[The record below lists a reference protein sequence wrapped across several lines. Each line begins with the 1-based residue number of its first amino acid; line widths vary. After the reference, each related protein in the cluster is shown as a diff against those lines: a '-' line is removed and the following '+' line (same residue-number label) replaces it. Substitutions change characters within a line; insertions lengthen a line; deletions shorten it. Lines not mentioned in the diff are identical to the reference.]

1 MSNYLF
7 LFDLDSTIT
16 KKEVVPMI
24 SSLISEESVAE
35 MQRIT
40 EATMM
45 GKIPFRQSLIERVA
59 LLSHVDVELV
69 NQCLLQMPL
78 HEELLDFIHRHKDRC
93 YVVTG
98 NLDVWIRDLVKRMDL
113 EGHVFCSKTLVKDGQ
128 IQQLISIVDK
138 GLVAQQIAGP
148 FVAIGDGSNDAP
160 MCQLAEIGIGFGGV
174 RPIAPPLAAVVDYSF
189 DKEHELV
196 EFLETLC

>member
-1 MSNYLF
+1 MSEYLF

-16 KKEVVPMI
+16 KKEVIPMI
-24 SSLISEESVAE
+24 SSLISGEAVAE
-35 MQRIT
+35 MERIT

-45 GKIPFRQSLIERVA
+45 GKIPFRRSLMDRVA
-59 LLSHVDVELV
+59 LLSQVDVELV
-69 NQCLLQMPL
+69 NQNISKMPL
-78 HEELLDFIHRHKDRC
+78 NEEIMGFIHRHKARC

-113 EGHVFCSKTLVKDGQ
+113 EGHVFCSKTLVEKGK
-128 IQQLISIVDK
+128 IRQLVSIVDK

-174 RPIAPPLAAVVDYSF
+174 RPVAPPLAAVADYTF
-189 DKEHELV
+189 DREHDLV
-196 EFLETLC
+196 EFLESLC

>member
-1 MSNYLF
+1 MSEYLF

-16 KKEVVPMI
+16 KKEVIPMI
-24 SSLISEESVAE
+24 SSLISGEAVAE
-35 MQRIT
+35 MERIT

-45 GKIPFRQSLIERVA
+45 GKIPFRRSLMDRVA
-59 LLSHVDVELV
+59 LLSQVDVELV
-69 NQCLLQMPL
+69 NQNISKMPL
-78 HEELLDFIHRHKDRC
+78 NEEIMGFIHRHKARC

-113 EGHVFCSKTLVKDGQ
+113 EGHVFCSKTLVEKGK
-128 IQQLISIVDK
+128 IRQLVSIMDK

-174 RPIAPPLAAVVDYSF
+174 RPVAPPLAAVADYTF
-189 DKEHELV
+189 DREHDLV
-196 EFLETLC
+196 EFLESLC